1 MKNFKKLLNKNNILI
16 GFLTAVILVSC
27 GEEKK
32 KDGYLARVND
42 TYLSAEEFENL
53 SKLSS
58 LKGKFREEIIRQWIE
73 KELLYQA
80 AKSEGIPD
88 EVEYKRIMENSSKE
102 LAASF
107 LLKKIIVDA
116 SINFEPDDIK
126 KFYENNKQLFAARQ
140 KTFLISKV
148 EFEDEDQAIQF
159 RMTAVE
165 SDWYKSVNAFSGDS
179 VFLSSVVNSLYTES
193 DFFSAPAFRL
203 VNGLSA
209 NEISIVF
216 ENENHHYE
224 VLQLLQSYETGE
236 IMPFE
241 AVRNIVEAEY
251 LAVKREEIID
261 AYLNEL
267 YSNNEIEIID
277 GK

>member
-1 MKNFKKLLNKNNILI
+1 
-16 GFLTAVILVSC
+16 
-27 GEEKK
+27 
-32 KDGYLARVND
+32 
-42 TYLSAEEFENL
+42 
-53 SKLSS
+53 
-58 LKGKFREEIIRQWIE
+58 
-73 KELLYQA
+73 
-80 AKSEGIPD
+80 
-88 EVEYKRIMENSSKE
+88 
-102 LAASF
+102 
-107 LLKKIIVDA
+107 
-116 SINFEPDDIK
+116 
-126 KFYENNKQLFAARQ
+126 
-140 KTFLISKV
+140 
-148 EFEDEDQAIQF
+148 
-159 RMTAVE
+159 
-165 SDWYKSVNAFSGDS
+165 
-179 VFLSSVVNSLYTES
+179 VVNSLYTES

-224 VLQLLQSYETGE
+224 VLQLLQSYDTGE